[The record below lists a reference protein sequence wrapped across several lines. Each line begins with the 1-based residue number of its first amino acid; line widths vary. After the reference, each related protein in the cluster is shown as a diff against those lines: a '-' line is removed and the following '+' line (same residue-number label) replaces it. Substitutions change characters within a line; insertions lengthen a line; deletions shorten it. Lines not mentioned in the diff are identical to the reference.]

1 MKAYSKLVILVLLI
15 LGPATS
21 CDDYLKTDSNSIFT
35 EEMSFRNLD
44 FAQKAVYGI
53 YANLTQSRL
62 YETNMG
68 LFYKCDND
76 IEMFF
81 ANNDGARRS
90 IAHYAG
96 NEGISELSA
105 PWELLYQTIERAN
118 ICIDNLPRS
127 PIWEDEYAQQ
137 ARQLYAE
144 AVTLRALCYYE
155 LISLWGDVPFV
166 TSPVKSGDNFY
177 VPKTDRDEI
186 FEYLVKELK
195 EVESFIPW
203 LKGIGTAERVN
214 RGFVKGLRARIAMTY
229 AGYSLRNKTHETRR
243 VRYWQEYY
251 RIANQECRE
260 IMESGQHRLN
270 PGYENIF
277 RSIHAYAQD
286 LAYGEVLFE
295 IAFGRL
301 INGRVAQA
309 IGMQFS
315 TNPEEPKY
323 GRAVSEVQ
331 STPHYFY
338 SFDTKD
344 LRRNVNSE
352 LYNYANATYLS
363 QQRLI
368 GLTGFRPCKWRRSW
382 ITPSMGGDLK
392 AVIVT
397 GVNWPLMRY
406 SDVVLMFAESENE
419 INGPTDAAKEALA
432 SVRRRAFTPENWDEK
447 VTGYVNKAG
456 AGKESF
462 FNAIVDERG
471 WEFGGEMI
479 RKYDLVRWNLLY
491 EKIQKMKEETI
502 KIITNH
508 EDYHWI
514 PDYIFWKHKDDN
526 ETIEILNPDYRL
538 PGTAIPEY
546 TRTTWLPRT
555 SESGV
560 SSFINNQLNN
570 VANGL
575 DPVKNNHLFP
585 IALSIITASNGV
597 LTNDQIPK

>member
-1 MKAYSKLVILVLLI
+1 MKAYRRHSFLLLI
-15 LGPATS
+15 FLGLATS
-21 CDDYLKTDSNSIFT
+21 CNDYLKADSNSVFT

-44 FAQKAVYGI
+44 FAQKAVFGI

-76 IEMFF
+76 IELFF
-81 ANNDGARRS
+81 AANDGARRS

-96 NEGISELSA
+96 NEGISELA
-105 PWELLYQTIERAN
+105 TPWELLYQTIERAN

-127 PIWEDEYAQQ
+127 PIWEGEYAAQ
-137 ARQLYAE
+137 ARQLFAE
-144 AVTLRALCYYE
+144 AVTLRAHCYYE
-155 LISLWGDVPFV
+155 LVSAWGDVPFV
-166 TSPVKSGDNFY
+166 TTPVKSGDNFY

-186 FEYLVKELK
+186 YEYLVQDLK
-195 EVESFIPW
+195 DVQDYIPW
-203 LKGIGTAERVN
+203 LKAVGTAERVN
-214 RGFVKGLRARIAMTY
+214 RGFVKGLRARIAMAY
-229 AGYSLRNKTHETRR
+229 AGFSLRNKTHETRR
-243 VRYWQEYY
+243 GRHWQQYY
-251 RIANQECRE
+251 QIANQDCRE
-260 IMESGQHRLN
+260 IMESGQHQLN

-277 RSIHAYAQD
+277 RGIHAYAQD
-286 LAYGEVLFE
+286 LVYGEVLFE

-331 STPHYFY
+331 TSPYYFN

-352 LYNYANATYLS
+352 LYNYANTTYLG

-392 AVIVT
+392 AVLAT

-419 INGPTDAAKEALA
+419 INGPTAAAKEALA
-432 SVRRRAFTPENWDEK
+432 SVRTRAFAPEDRVEK
-447 VTGYVNKAG
+447 VMAYVEAAG
-456 AGKESF
+456 AGKDRF
-462 FNAIVDERG
+462 FNAIVDERA

-479 RKYDLVRWNLLY
+479 RKFDLVRWNLLY
-491 EKIQKMKEETI
+491 KKIQKMKEETV

-508 EDYHWI
+508 PDYQWV

-538 PGTAIPEY
+538 PSTAIPEY
-546 TRTTWLPRT
+546 SRTTWLPRT
-555 SESGV
+555 SENNV
-560 SSFINNQLNN
+560 NNFINNQLGS

-575 DPVKNNHLFP
+575 DPNKNNHLFP

-597 LTNDQIPK
+597 LSNDQIP

>member
-1 MKAYSKLVILVLLI
+1 MKAYRKHILLLLI
-15 LGPATS
+15 LVGAATS
-21 CDDYLKTDSNSIFT
+21 CKDYLKADSNSIFT

-44 FAQKAVYGI
+44 FAQKAVFGI

-76 IEMFF
+76 IEMFLS
-81 ANNDGARRS
+81 ANDGARRS
-90 IAHYAG
+90 LAHYAG
-96 NEGISELSA
+96 NEGISELA
-105 PWELLYQTIERAN
+105 TPWELLYQTIERAN
-118 ICIDNLPRS
+118 ICIENLPIS
-127 PIWEDEYAQQ
+127 EIWSGEYAAQ
-137 ARQLYAE
+137 ARRLYGE
-144 AVTLRALCYYE
+144 AITLRALCYYE
-155 LISLWGDVPFV
+155 LISLWGDVPFI
-166 TSPVKSGDNFY
+166 TTPVKSGDNFY
-177 VPKTDRDEI
+177 IPKTDRDEI
-186 FEYLVKELK
+186 YEHLIQDLK
-195 EVESFIPW
+195 DVQDDIPW
-203 LKGIGTAERVN
+203 LKTAGTAERVN
-214 RGFVKGLRARIAMTY
+214 RGFVKGLRARLAMTY
-229 AGYSLRNKTHETRR
+229 AGFSLRNGTHETRR
-243 VRYWQEYY
+243 GRNWLQYY
-251 RIANQECRE
+251 QIANQECRE

-277 RSIHAYAQD
+277 RGIHAYAQD
-286 LAYGEVLFE
+286 LVYGEVLFE

-309 IGMQFS
+309 IGMAFS

-331 STPHYFY
+331 MSPYYYY

-344 LRRNVNSE
+344 LRRNVNAE
-352 LYNYANATYLS
+352 LYNYASSAFLG

-368 GLTGFRPCKWRRSW
+368 SLTGFRPCKWRRSW

-392 AVIVT
+392 AVILT

-406 SDVVLMFAESENE
+406 SDIVLMFAESENE
-419 INGPTDAAKEALA
+419 INGPTAAAKEALA
-432 SVRRRAFTPENWDEK
+432 SVRQRAFAPDDWNEK
-447 VTGYVNKAG
+447 VTGYINSVSS
-456 AGKESF
+456 GKESF
-462 FNAIVDERG
+462 FNAIVDERS
-471 WEFGGEMI
+471 WEFGGEMM
-479 RKYDLVRWNLLY
+479 RKSDLVRWNLLY
-491 EKIQKMKEETI
+491 DKIQKMKEETA

-508 EDYHWI
+508 EDYQWV

-538 PGTAIPEY
+538 PSNAIPGY

-555 SESGV
+555 SESNANN
-560 SSFINNQLNN
+560 FINTQLGN

-575 DPVKNNHLFP
+575 SPAKNNHLYP

-597 LTNDQIPK
+597 LTNDQIP